1 MITTINN
8 ILKLDQ
14 SPCLSSQA
22 RMMLATHR
30 GYRTDAQ
37 SIQEYHTG
45 SEIIDYEINELGN
58 LDILDTMNALYSL
71 NLKTSTDVINE
82 LNVVLGFDFQCL
94 WLTNNM
100 LDVVELY
107 TDGHKR
113 PTTIKNINVPI
124 DKYYIPN
131 TAILISDVGSDG
143 QLFAVSKEYEWYVD
157 TIWCNPLKWNQ
168 AYIITIQ

>member
-8 ILKLDQ
+8 ISKLYQ
-14 SPCLSSQA
+14 STCLSRQA
-22 RMMLATHR
+22 RMMILTHR

-58 LDILDTMNALYSL
+58 LDILDTMNELYSL
-71 NLKTSTDVINE
+71 DLKTSTDVANE
-82 LNVVLGFDFQCL
+82 LDSILGSDFQCL
-94 WLTNNM
+94 WLANNV
-100 LDVVELY
+100 LDVAEFY

-113 PTTIKNINVPI
+113 PKSIQDVDVPI

-143 QLFAVSKEYEWYVD
+143 QLFAVPKKYTWTSE
-157 TIWCNPLKWNQ
+157 TI
-168 AYIITIQ
+168 TGSE